1 MSDRD
6 NFSQLFNGGGNK
18 AVSTTSEPSHLTQN
32 YDAPSMGDEFNEIE
46 DTNINAAT
54 AATTTDE
61 VIVWDNDGREEAT
74 NSEELVVDW
83 DDTHSKS
90 HTTSSNTLPQST
102 ATATANSIPTSNY
115 TPTTSTSTAA
125 GTETIQHLK
134 SFGSSIF
141 GSTISKIKP
150 LKEKVREVNIS
161 QKLAAATDNIDKIQ
175 DRIESRFNERQADK
189 ALAAQLDSMN
199 AEIANEQSKKEA
211 EREQNELEQE
221 IKSRFGSADSDNHKS
236 DEQVGECD
244 DEHIYL
250 QVDTTSYKQGWKY
263 DALVK
268 FTSSAPTG
276 SYEEFIEFL
285 LMGGWR
291 SSESTDNA
299 EIEEE
304 CNQLMYQNYYA
315 ESSEYRRLWNANLD
329 KSRAYVPEVPR
340 SSTDDSSPNNRQR
353 THSEDERIRNF
364 HVDKQ
369 KIKQGLGTAVS
380 AISSVS
386 SLALKP
392 LRDLQLAEKL
402 NAMNI
407 DAEEEQARREIEQYN
422 RIQQDKK
429 DLEEMMAIKK
439 EAEERC
445 MNDTKDH
452 LLAFIKDNPNAKYHQ
467 WIEAFHPENAHDGM
481 LLEGM
486 GKTIDHRFYVEESD
500 HRRLWNAHLYTY
512 LDPGTKARDFVP
524 ARAKQ
529 MDESGEMVKAEDIL
543 SGTIGRELPQ
553 QHFDDNG
560 KLDADLMAFD

>member
-6 NFSQLFNGGGNK
+6 NFSQLFSDNT
-18 AVSTTSEPSHLTQN
+18 AISTTIEPSHPTN
-32 YDAPSMGDEFNEIE
+32 FDAPSI
-46 DTNINAAT
+46 
-54 AATTTDE
+54 DE
-61 VIVWDNDGREEAT
+61 VIDWDNDGREEDT
-74 NSEELVVDW
+74 NSEELVVNW
-83 DDTHSKS
+83 DEST
-90 HTTSSNTLPQST
+90 SNTTNTTALPQST
-102 ATATANSIPTSNY
+102 TTATANNISISNNN
-115 TPTTSTSTAA
+115 TPASSTSTAA

-141 GSTISKIKP
+141 GSTINKIKP
-150 LKEKVREVNIS
+150 LRDVNIS

-175 DRIESRFNERQADK
+175 NSIESRFNERQADK

-199 AEIANEQSKKEA
+199 AKIANEQNKKEA

-221 IKSRFGSADSDNHKS
+221 IKSRFGTADSDNQV
-236 DEQVGECD
+236 DEQVEED
-244 DEHIYL
+244 NDEHVDL
-250 QVDTTSYKQGWKY
+250 QADMTSYKEGWKH

-285 LMGGWR
+285 LMGGGR
-291 SSESTDNA
+291 SSEIADNT
-299 EIEEE
+299 EIEDE

-315 ESSEYRRLWNANLD
+315 ESSEYRRLWNSNLMLGLADD
-329 KSRAYVPEVPR
+329 KSRAYVPEVPS
-340 SSTDDSSPNNRQR
+340 SSTDEDSSNNRQR
-353 THSEDERIRNF
+353 TYS
-364 HVDKQ
+364 VDKQ

-407 DAEEEQARREIEQYN
+407 DAEEEQSQREIEQYN
-422 RIQQDKK
+422 RMQQDKK

-445 MNDTKDH
+445 MADTKDH
-452 LLAFIKDNPNAKYHQ
+452 LLAFIKDNPQAKYHE
-467 WIEAFHPENAHDGM
+467 WIEAFHPENAHDGT

-512 LDPGTKARDFVP
+512 SDPGTKARDFVP

-543 SGTIGRELPQ
+543 SGTVGRELPQ
-553 QHFDDNG
+553 QHFDDGGPLN
-560 KLDADLMAFD
+560 ADLMAFD

>member
-32 YDAPSMGDEFNEIE
+32 YDAPSIGDEFNLIE
-46 DTNINAAT
+46 DTNINAT
-54 AATTTDE
+54 TTTDE
-61 VIVWDNDGREEAT
+61 VIDWNNDGREEDT
-74 NSEELVVDW
+74 NSEELVVNW
-83 DDTHSKS
+83 DDTNSQS
-90 HTTSSNTLPQST
+90 NTTSNTLPQST
-102 ATATANSIPTSNY
+102 TTATANSIPTSNN
-115 TPTTSTSTAA
+115 TPTSSTSTAA

-141 GSTISKIKP
+141 GSTINKIKP
-150 LKEKVREVNIS
+150 LRDVNIS
-161 QKLAAATDNIDKIQ
+161 QKLAAATDSIDKIQ
-175 DRIESRFNERQADK
+175 DKIESRFNERQADK

-199 AEIANEQSKKEA
+199 AKIANEQNKKEA
-211 EREQNELEQE
+211 EREQNELERE
-221 IKSRFGSADSDNHKS
+221 IKSRFGSADSDNQPANK
-236 DEQVGECD
+236 QVEECD
-244 DEHIYL
+244 DEHIDL
-250 QVDTTSYKQGWKY
+250 QVDTTSYKEGWKY

-268 FTSSAPTG
+268 FTSSAPAG

-291 SSESTDNA
+291 SCSDADNNA

-315 ESSEYRRLWNANLD
+315 ESSEYRRLWNANINLGLADD
-329 KSRAYVPEVPR
+329 KSRAYVPEVP
-340 SSTDDSSPNNRQR
+340 SSSTTDDSSPNRQR
-353 THSEDERIRNF
+353 TYS
-364 HVDKQ
+364 VDKQ

-407 DAEEEQARREIEQYN
+407 DAEEEQAQREIEQYN

-452 LLAFIKDNPNAKYHQ
+452 LLAFIKENPNAKYHQ

>member
-6 NFSQLFNGGGNK
+6 NTT
-18 AVSTTSEPSHLTQN
+18 STT
-32 YDAPSMGDEFNEIE
+32 A
-46 DTNINAAT
+46 
-54 AATTTDE
+54 
-61 VIVWDNDGREEAT
+61 
-74 NSEELVVDW
+74 
-83 DDTHSKS
+83 
-90 HTTSSNTLPQST
+90 LPQST
-102 ATATANSIPTSNY
+102 TTATANNISTTNNTPTS
-115 TPTTSTSTAA
+115 STSTAA

-134 SFGSSIF
+134 SFGGSIL
-141 GSTISKIKP
+141 GSTVNKIKP
-150 LKEKVREVNIS
+150 LRDVNIS
-161 QKLAAATDNIDKIQ
+161 QKLAAATDSIDKIQ
-175 DRIESRFNERQADK
+175 NKIESRFNERQADK

-199 AEIANEQSKKEA
+199 AKIAKEQSKKEA
-211 EREQNELEQE
+211 EREQNELERE
-221 IKSRFGSADSDNHKS
+221 IKSRFGSADSVNQQA
-236 DEQVGECD
+236 DEQVEED
-244 DEHIYL
+244 NDEHVDL
-250 QVDTTSYKQGWKY
+250 QADTTSYMQGWKY
-263 DALVK
+263 DALLK

-315 ESSEYRRLWNANLD
+315 ESSEYRRLWNSNLMLGLADD
-329 KSRAYVPEVPR
+329 KSRAYVPEVPS
-340 SSTDDSSPNNRQR
+340 SSTDEDSSNNRQR
-353 THSEDERIRNF
+353 TYS
-364 HVDKQ
+364 VDKQ
-369 KIKQGLGTAVS
+369 KIKQGLGSAVS

-407 DAEEEQARREIEQYN
+407 DAEEEQAQREIEQYN
-422 RIQQDKK
+422 RMQQDKK

-445 MNDTKDH
+445 MADTKDH
-452 LLAFIKDNPNAKYHQ
+452 LLAFIKDNPQAKYHE
-467 WIEAFHPENAHDGM
+467 WIEAFHPENAHDGT

-500 HRRLWNAHLYTY
+500 HRRLWNAHLYTF

-529 MDESGEMVKAEDIL
+529 MDEKGEMVKPEDIL

-553 QHFDDNG
+553 QHFDDSGARN
-560 KLDADLMAFD
+560 ADLMAFD